1 MVITIF
7 SVSLKVFTSFDSYND
22 IGCQLDW
29 SGCQHSA
36 LTTERVNPFAPVS
49 LTWLRS
55 YRLESCAKLQ
65 TFR

>member
-22 IGCQLDW
+22 IGCQLDQL
-29 SGCQHSA
+29 GCQHIA
-36 LTTERVNPFAPVS
+36 LTTERVNPFARVS